1 MSDAFAKINLRDYVR
16 SDDIDNAIEMLLES
30 FLQSQKLSV
39 ARQLGKKF
47 EAYKTKKT
55 DSSQLLLHTL
65 KKMVT
70 ERAIYEK
77 IIRGIEDTEK
87 VEVHIPVDQFEN
99 EARDFSHH
107 NVQEFLK
114 SSFFNK
120 EFKIEGRNIK
130 TTAKI

>member
-1 MSDAFAKINLRDYVR
+1 M
-16 SDDIDNAIEMLLES
+16 
-30 FLQSQKLSV
+30 
-39 ARQLGKKF
+39 
-47 EAYKTKKT
+47 
-55 DSSQLLLHTL
+55 HTL

-87 VEVHIPVDQFEN
+87 VEVHIPLDQFEN
-99 EARDFSHH
+99 EARDFSNH

-114 SSFFNK
+114 SSYFNK
-120 EFKIEGRNIK
+120 EFRIEGRNIK